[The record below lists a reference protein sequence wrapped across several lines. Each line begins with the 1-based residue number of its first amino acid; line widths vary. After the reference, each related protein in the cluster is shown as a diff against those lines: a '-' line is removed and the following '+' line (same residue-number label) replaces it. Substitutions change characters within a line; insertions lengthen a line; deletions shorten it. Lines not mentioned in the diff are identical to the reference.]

1 MAKNQQK
8 PSRKERMSADEY
20 EKRIAKER
28 EYRRKQKERRLAD
41 PELDAAYRRKAQEYA
56 AKRRKR
62 IKARRKRSK
71 RFDELC
77 RQKSRTQHARW
88 MEKLKATA
96 PERYEAVRHRKSPN
110 QKANSRRWY
119 EKLKSDPERY
129 LARAERCEEYDRKH
143 KRRRVAM
150 HRKSDKRRHKRI
162 MADPV
167 AHEKRKA
174 QMRANYHRRMQDP
187 EYARKMKEKMKKH
200 SAARYARLK
209 ADKEAWKAYIAEMN
223 LKHRAIRDAMKC
235 TPEGRAKLREQ
246 ARESAARLKRDPER
260 LAKKRKN
267 AREYHKMW
275 LQTEKGKAYKEKK
288 RKEREKKAKRKAY
301 LKANADMI
309 RERRKKYEQTH
320 IEWRKARN
328 KRHNE
333 RRKIRR
339 RTDPAFSAHER
350 AKSRERKKRMAEKQG
365 REYKPRLNR
374 RCPDWVCPCNALD
387 RRSVL
392 LRNNMTAEQR
402 RSADAFAREKR
413 IEARE
418 YAEGHNLV

>member
-8 PSRKERMSADEY
+8 PSRKERMPPEEY
-20 EKRIAKER
+20 AKRIAKER

-41 PELDAAYRRKAQEYA
+41 PELDAAYRSKAQEYA

-167 AHEKRKA
+167 AHERRKA

-209 ADKEAWKAYIAEMN
+209 ADKEAWEAYIAETN
-223 LKHRAIRDAMKC
+223 LKNRARRDAMKC
-235 TPEGRAKLREQ
+235 TPEGRAKLRET
-246 ARESAARLKRDPER
+246 ARRSAARLKRDPER
-260 LAKKRKN
+260 LARRKEKTR
-267 AREYHKMW
+267 AWFEEYKQSE
-275 LQTEKGKAYKEKK
+275 LYKERQRKK
-288 RKEREKKAKRKAY
+288 NELARK
-301 LKANADMI
+301 
-309 RERRKKYEQTH
+309 RRKKRE
-320 IEWRKARN
+320 EN
-328 KRHNE
+328 KRYREKNAE
-333 RRKIRR
+333 RLRAYARQYRKEHPEAVRKSR
-339 RTDPAFSAHER
+339 MRDEEKQRTDPKFYAKRR
-350 AKSRERKKRMAEKQG
+350 AANRLSNMKRRTRKKP
-365 REYKPRLNR
+365 YKPSLSTRI
-374 RCPDWVCPCNALD
+374 PDWCVKGK
-387 RRSVL
+387 VL
-392 LRNNMTAEQR
+392 SRNSPFLRNNMDETQR

-413 IEARE
+413 IEERE
-418 YAEGHNLV
+418 YEEGHNLV